1 MSDRVLRAR
10 RSLVNY
16 ADLEPLGRRPKAV
29 QATPTKRKQPAD
41 EDFDPESDAP
51 SDDDTKWSPASK
63 SGRTPPK
70 SPRKSLNRGRS
81 TDRTPTKRT
90 PKNSPSKSPSK
101 SPKIN
106 SPKRTS
112 FRTMTGDLQYDLE
125 VPKPRPVARTL
136 NFDAEITLQDENLD
150 PELHEDD
157 DEEDEPPKPK
167 NSRMHEARARLWRD
181 EAVKNE
187 LLHRTDEIH
196 KITKVVADFVNGG
209 SETRCLFLAGVPGV
223 GKTSCVLQAVSQFR
237 AQKRARPFKFINL
250 NGGQMIKPDELYIHF
265 YTELVGH
272 VGKISISMAQS
283 KLRKKM
289 ASHERN
295 SEPVILLVDELD
307 FLVTKTQ
314 SVIYDV
320 YDWAANPHSNVAVI
334 GISNTLDLPTRVLLP
349 KIQSRMG
356 TNTIHFQPYD
366 YAQLIDIV
374 RARFA
379 ECGDVIRSDAIEF
392 GSRRV
397 ANMSGDV
404 RKVMDILRKA
414 FDIAIDAEAPEVT
427 IKHLD
432 AAIKETKNDY
442 RLCLFQAFSEDQRA
456 FFTAVYQQVAAAE
469 ELGTT
474 FGRAYRMYQKI
485 CADQHRPAADV
496 FAAMRMAQEGARLGF
511 YNLGDAPGTF
521 NRKIVLAFFG
531 YEAKF
536 YLEYKTDEADKRKPA
551 DVPKK
556 PEISRSQPAAPKS
569 QPPPKP
575 GASKAASSSQPI
587 GAAAKEAPKGRGRA
601 KKQPEPSTEQKKAEG
616 SPPLRRSTRSQTRNK

>member
-1 MSDRVLRAR
+1 MIDGEKSDRVLRTR
-10 RSLVNY
+10 RSLINY
-16 ADLEPLGRRPKAV
+16 AELEPLGRRPKVV
-29 QATPTKRKQPAD
+29 QSTPTKRKQPAD
-41 EDFDPESDAP
+41 EDFELESDAP
-51 SDDDTKWSPASK
+51 SDDEEKWSPASSK

-112 FRTMTGDLQYDLE
+112 FRTMTGDLQYDLA
-125 VPKPRPVARTL
+125 VPKPRAVARTL

-150 PELHEDD
+150 PELHEDE
-157 DEEDEPPKPK
+157 EEDEPPKPK

-181 EAVKNE
+181 EAVKNQ
-187 LLHRTDEIH
+187 LLHRTARNPEDHQI
-196 KITKVVADFVNGG
+196 VADFVNGG

-272 VGKISISMAQS
+272 VGKISISANCE
-283 KLRKKM
+283 KKM
-289 ASHERN
+289 ASHERQFGARH
-295 SEPVILLVDELD
+295 PAVDELD

-392 GSRRV
+392 
-397 ANMSGDV
+397 
-404 RKVMDILRKA
+404 
-414 FDIAIDAEAPEVT
+414 AP
-427 IKHLD
+427 
-432 AAIKETKNDY
+432 
-442 RLCLFQAFSEDQRA
+442 
-456 FFTAVYQQVAAAE
+456 
-469 ELGTT
+469 
-474 FGRAYRMYQKI
+474 
-485 CADQHRPAADV
+485 DQHRPAADV
-496 FAAMRMAQEGARLGF
+496 FMAMRMAQEGARLGF

-536 YLEYKTDEADKRKPA
+536 YLEYKADEADKRKPA
-551 DVPKK
+551 EVPKK
-556 PEISRSQPAAPKS
+556 PEVSRSQPAAPEI
-569 QPPPKP
+569 P
-575 GASKAASSSQPI
+575 AAV
-587 GAAAKEAPKGRGRA
+587 EAERLEGR
-601 KKQPEPSTEQKKAEG
+601 QPE
-616 SPPLRRSTRSQTRNK
+616 NK